1 MTLIKSISGIRGTI
15 GGAQGDNLTPIDAVK
30 YAAAYGM
37 WVKQQRQKENY
48 RIVVGRD
55 ARISGEMIQQLVMN
69 TLVGMGIHVVDLGS
83 APGSWSQF
91 VSRNFR
97 NSKIVSI
104 DLKEME
110 EIENIYQIKGDF
122 TDELQQKK
130 IIDYFGNK
138 IDVVISDMAVNTT
151 GNKNVDS
158 IVTGELSIE
167 ALNFSTNTLK
177 KQGSFVSK
185 IFMGSSFNE
194 IVKSAKKKF
203 KEVHIF
209 KPPASKK
216 NSKESFIICKHLR

>member
-1 MTLIKSISGIRGTI
+1 MKKNKISKNWIIKQKRDIY
-15 GGAQGDNLTPIDAVK
+15 VK
-30 YAAAYGM
+30 QSKVEGYRSRAAY
-37 WVKQQRQKENY
+37 KLKEINEKFK
-48 RIVVGRD
+48 I
-55 ARISGEMIQQLVMN
+55 LKN
-69 TLVGMGIHVVDLGS
+69 GIHIVDLGA

-91 VSRNFR
+91 VSRNFK

-104 DLKEME
+104 DIKEME
-110 EIENIYQIKGDF
+110 DIENIHQIKGDF

-167 ALNFSTNTLK
+167 ALNFSINTLK

-194 IVKSAKKKF
+194 IVKSAKKK
-203 KEVHIF
+203 IQR
-209 KPPASKK
+209 STY
-216 NSKESFIICKHLR
+216 I